1 MKVSRS
7 KYKIKP
13 INYKYLSEAVKWPKT
28 SKITYFTLYDEC
40 EGPTKFVAFKRISEN
55 NNSPWRITSYSNGKG
70 PFLKYRRKDPRIC
83 KAWTLVLDAT
93 KQLTTIYWF
102 NRHELICVKFSCLSE
117 FHRLSTHT
125 QPVTIRQKQATAH
138 IQKATAW
145 KQNTR
150 KSNPKLSRA
159 F

>member
-13 INYKYLSEAVKWPKT
+13 INYRYLSEAIIWPKT
-28 SKITYFTLYDEC
+28 SKITYFTFYDEC
-40 EGPTKFVAFKRISEN
+40 EGPTKFVEIKRISEN

-93 KQLTTIYWF
+93 KQLTTIHWF
-102 NRHELICVKFSCLSE
+102 NRHELICVKFSSANFIVYQLTRSQSL
-117 FHRLSTHT
+117 FGRS
-125 QPVTIRQKQATAH
+125 KQQHIYKITTA
-138 IQKATAW
+138 
-145 KQNTR
+145 
-150 KSNPKLSRA
+150 
-159 F
+159 